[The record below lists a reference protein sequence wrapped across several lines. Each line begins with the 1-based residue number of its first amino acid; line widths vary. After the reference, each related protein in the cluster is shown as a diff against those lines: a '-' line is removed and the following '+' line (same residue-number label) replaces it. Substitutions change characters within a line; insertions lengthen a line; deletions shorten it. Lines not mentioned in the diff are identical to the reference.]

1 MPGSKKFEKMVRKI
15 EEEEQSEKEAALEK
29 KAAEEMEE
37 TAAEP
42 QIAEISEM
50 IKADT
55 AKLQRQIM
63 AASLKNKKEGKKDV
77 IEESD
82 LERLIRKEEENLI
95 MKLGKEAQRKKKP
108 VQEIDKEDPE
118 VAKLIEQTEKNLRKK
133 ILEAAKEKGI
143 ELDKTMIEK
152 EAVLEKRAAEDVAEE
167 MEETIAK
174 KKKGF
179 LSSMKNR
186 FASLRGK
193 KGWEKAADELEEEEK
208 ELVGK
213 AEKAEAEFKEEVEEI
228 LSAEDLEKK
237 SVLDKA
243 REKFSAAKAKLK
255 KYEGIRGALRRLK
268 NKVAAVDAE
277 AEVEYSKDKYL
288 EARAEF
294 VAGKVERHLEE
305 SMKLADAQA
314 DAFQKERGFGRK
326 IYDAYKKLGDWNLT
340 KLGIKPKSKIGKM
353 IARAASVRTLIGA
366 GLVAGGSAL
375 AAVGAAGTA
384 AGMFVARRAMGG
396 LGAGIGSYDLM
407 KMIAN
412 KKLGKEVKSNEAR
425 EMSDEDLRKR
435 LEYFEAV
442 GPMNGKKPSEIPAY
456 KVLKRE
462 YGRRLNENLNVVEL
476 AKREGEEPESEMYEK
491 TKEEVFR
498 EHQEYIQELV
508 VRELKLLVAFKG
520 EKQAYKK
527 AKTKKEKNLIRNHAE
542 RLSLEIDQLS
552 KEIGDQT
559 DVDDIIIQFQEKN
572 NLFVNPMDALSKTKE
587 GIGLKPEYEKK
598 LIALIKENENIQNL
612 ANNKAEAIMRE
623 SQEQMEQ
630 KDLADKALAVNA
642 KLLEMAKGDLD
653 EIEKR
658 RKKAKKNDRVM
669 KVVAAGIGSF
679 VGSGG
684 VRWLLKET
692 GFIGE
697 PADAGITGKKLQTLG
712 IEQDSMARIASAEA
726 KMPPVT
732 SASTEIGPEVEMPEE
747 FAEPLP
753 RLELSPSAEGVTSLQ
768 KGEGMIKGINRILEE
783 NPSLK
788 SEIGDAK
795 AVRAWRLEKLK
806 ELGYDTSKDV
816 WEGAYTVKPGD
827 QISVVRADDGA
838 LHVEVQRLTP
848 KGVALSLEDYQ
859 DKFGPK
865 EIVPRHLPMTPEEK
879 LRATMYKQL
888 EWAFSEKGPKTF
900 DEEVLKQLEWAFS
913 EKGPKTFDEE
923 MLKQLEWAFS
933 EKGPKTFD
941 EEMQGQLTRWFTGA
955 ESQTVPP
962 PGLDEKIAA
971 AKAAREAA
979 EAAAAEGLEPTA
991 PAEEVAEAA
1000 PVPSG
1005 KVIEQGGVK
1014 FLDKYTP
1021 EQRAAFLR
1029 DMKAERGAIAEL
1041 KENLAEYRSRYKGTA
1056 GWAKFE
1062 DAMNRRVANMQGM
1075 LRAKVDYLDDPSK
1088 TVKVGIVRTD
1098 MTLKEY
1104 ADNKADG
1111 ITSVYAKKFGIGSTV
1126 ERSEDY
1132 FAEL

>member
-1 MPGSKKFEKMVRKI
+1 MKNMPGSKKFEKIVQKL
-15 EEEEQSEKEAALEK
+15 EDEEQREKEAALEK
-29 KAAEEMEE
+29 KAAEE
-37 TAAEP
+37 
-42 QIAEISEM
+42 
-50 IKADT
+50 
-55 AKLQRQIM
+55 
-63 AASLKNKKEGKKDV
+63 
-77 IEESD
+77 
-82 LERLIRKEEENLI
+82 
-95 MKLGKEAQRKKKP
+95 
-108 VQEIDKEDPE
+108 
-118 VAKLIEQTEKNLRKK
+118 
-133 ILEAAKEKGI
+133 
-143 ELDKTMIEK
+143 
-152 EAVLEKRAAEDVAEE
+152 VAEE
-167 MEETIAK
+167 MEREVTK

-179 LSSMKNR
+179 LSSMKKG

-193 KGWEKAADELEEEEK
+193 KGWEKVAEELEEEER

-213 AEKAEAEFKEEVEEI
+213 AERAEEEFKEEVDEI
-228 LSAEDLEKK
+228 LSTEDLEKK
-237 SVLDKA
+237 SLLDKT
-243 REKFSAAKAKLK
+243 REKLSKARSKLK
-255 KYEGIRGALRRLK
+255 KFEGIRGALKRLK
-268 NKVAAVDAE
+268 NKVAAADAE
-277 AEVEYSKDKYL
+277 AEFEESKDKYL

-294 VAGKVERHLEE
+294 VAGKVERHLQENME
-305 SMKLADAQA
+305 LADAQA

-340 KLGIKPKSKIGKM
+340 KLGIKPKGRFGKM
-353 IARAASVRTLIGA
+353 LARAASVRTLIGA

-407 KMIAN
+407 KMVAN
-412 KKLGKEVKSNEAR
+412 RKLGKEVKPSEAR

-456 KVLKRE
+456 KMIKRE
-462 YGRRLNENLNVVEL
+462 YGRRLNENLNVVDQ
-476 AKREGEEPESEMYEK
+476 AKREDEEPKNEMYENAK
-491 TKEEVFR
+491 QEVLR
-498 EHQEYIQELV
+498 EHQEYIQELLI
-508 VRELKLLVAFKG
+508 RQLKLLTAFEG
-520 EKQAYKK
+520 EKGRFKK
-527 AKTKKEKNLIRNHAE
+527 AKTKKEKDQIKKYAE
-542 RLSLEIDQLS
+542 RLSLEGDNLI

-559 DVDDIIIQFQEKN
+559 DVEDIILQFQEEN
-572 NLFVNPMDALSKTKE
+572 NLFDNPMSALSKTKQ
-587 GIGLKPEYEKK
+587 GFGLKPEFEKK

-612 ANNKAEAIMRE
+612 VNNKAEAIMRE
-623 SQEQMEQ
+623 SEEQMEQ
-630 KDLADKALAVNA
+630 KELADKALAINA
-642 KLLEMAKGDLD
+642 KLLEMARGDLD

-669 KVVAAGIGSF
+669 KVVAAGIGAF

-697 PADAGITGKKLQTLG
+697 PADAGITGKKLDQLG
-712 IEQDSMARIASAEA
+712 IKEESMARIAGAEA
-726 KMPPVT
+726 KMPPMT
-732 SASTEIGPEVEMPEE
+732 AESAELAPEVPEAPAE
-747 FAEPLP
+747 FGETLP
-753 RLELSPSAEGVTSLQ
+753 PMELPAAGFTTLQ
-768 KGEGMIKGINRILEE
+768 KGEGVIKGLNRILEE

-806 ELGYDTSKDV
+806 ELGYDTGKDV
-816 WEGAYTVKPGD
+816 WEGDYTVKPGD
-827 QISVVRADDGA
+827 QLNIVRADDGA

-859 DKFGPK
+859 EKFGPK
-865 EIVPRHLPMTPEEK
+865 EIVPRHLPMTPEER

-941 EEMQGQLTRWFTGA
+941 EEMQGQLTRWFTGT
-955 ESQTVPP
+955 ESTTVPP

-979 EAAAAEGLEPTA
+979 EAAAAEGVEPKAPAAAAAEGVEPKAPAEA

-1000 PVPSG
+1000 EVPSS
-1005 KVIEQGGVK
+1005 KIIEQGGVK

-1041 KENLAEYRSRYKGTA
+1041 KENLTEYRSRYKGTA
-1056 GWAKFE
+1056 GWSKFE

-1111 ITSVYAKKFGIGSTV
+1111 ITSIYAKKFGIGSTI
-1126 ERSEDY
+1126 ERGEDY